1 MIFGLAITDPF
12 RVLENHLFLGYLV
25 VIEDDYQKKI
35 MNKVQGANETLDG
48 FPTSPS
54 TVLSAQK

>member
-1 MIFGLAITDPF
+1 MELLST
-12 RVLENHLFLGYLV
+12 LENHLFPGHLV
-25 VIEDDYQKKI
+25 AIEDDYKKI
-35 MNKVQGANETLDG
+35 MNKVQGANETLDR